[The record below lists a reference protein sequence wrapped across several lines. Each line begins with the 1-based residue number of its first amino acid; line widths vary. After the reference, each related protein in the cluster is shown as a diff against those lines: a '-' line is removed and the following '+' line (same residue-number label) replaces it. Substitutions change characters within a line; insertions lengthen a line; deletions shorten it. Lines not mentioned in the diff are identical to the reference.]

1 MREIFTCAF
10 ILSALAS
17 LLSLVS
23 YREGDRVFRA
33 AVYTV
38 ILSMLISPIYE
49 AIVSFDPLSDIRGG
63 AGELVTEEFDGAIK
77 GAYEDAARTL
87 IADAIGRD
95 ASEVTVIA
103 EGFSTTEIG
112 CERLTVTLLGGA
124 IYSDLDRIERI
135 SKEDLRASEVR
146 IRFG

>member
-1 MREIFTCAF
+1 MREIFISAF

-49 AIVSFDPLSDIRGG
+49 AIVSFDPLSDIGG

-112 CERLTVTLLGGA
+112 CERLTVTLLGSA

>member
-1 MREIFTCAF
+1 MREIFISAF

-49 AIVSFDPLSDIRGG
+49 AIVSFDPLSDIGG

-103 EGFSTTEIG
+103 EGFSTTELG

>member
-1 MREIFTCAF
+1 MREIFISAF

-49 AIVSFDPLSDIRGG
+49 AIVSFDPLSDIGG

-95 ASEVTVIA
+95 ASDVTVIA

>member
-17 LLSLVS
+17 LLSLVT

-49 AIVSFDPLSDIRGG
+49 AIVSFDPLSDIGG

-95 ASEVTVIA
+95 ASDVTVIA

>member
-1 MREIFTCAF
+1 MREIFISAF

-49 AIVSFDPLSDIRGG
+49 AIVSFDPLSDIGG

-95 ASEVTVIA
+95 ASDVTVIA

-112 CERLTVTLLGGA
+112 CERLTVTLIGGA